1 MNGPQHYKMAEGL
14 LVAAETIIEGR
25 TISVR
30 ADVEELEI
38 TLQLAQVHAMLANT
52 AAIATH
58 NTNQHEVNDWYHV
71 LEGE

>member
-14 LVAAETIIEGR
+14 LASAETIIEER
-25 TISVR
+25 SVTTR

-38 TLQLAQVHAMLANT
+38 TLHLAHVHAMLANT
-52 AAIATH
+52 AAVATH